1 MGQSTDAELVQR
13 VLHSGDAD
21 AYGQL
26 VRRDQGHVYGL
37 AYSLLGDWSEAQDMA
52 QETFIRAYTNLGQLR
67 EPAKFPSWLRR
78 VAFGTCMD
86 WLKTFRPEL
95 WRSLSEPLS
104 EDALGAK
111 LQESPPPIE

>member
-37 AYSLLGDWSEAQDMA
+37 AYSILRDWAEAQDMT
-52 QETFIRAYTNLGQLR
+52 QETFIRAYVNLGTLKDR
-67 EPAKFPSWLRR
+67 ARCPAWLRR
-78 VAFGTCMD
+78 VAFSTCMY
-86 WLKTFRPEL
+86 WLRTFRPEL
-95 WRSLSEPLS
+95 YRSLGEPRDV
-104 EDALGAK
+104 EALDSIVQHNEA
-111 LQESPPPIE
+111 